1 MWIIKEEE
9 EAAAIAVAKKKKMTA
24 TTAKEEA
31 MAAADEGNG
40 APAMD
45 VCLCGG
51 HVSFGHDNGG
61 PAMEVMWWSEE
72 KRVVRWMRTFE
83 RWEITWER

>member
-1 MWIIKEEE
+1 
-9 EAAAIAVAKKKKMTA
+9 MTA

-31 MAAADEGNG
+31 MAAANEGNG
-40 APAMD
+40 APAME

-72 KRVVRWMRTFE
+72 KRAE
-83 RWEITWER
+83 R